1 MNLKEVFNNGD
12 IIRQGNNY
20 DEILAGLT
28 MQPSE
33 AYDTNFVSDVSQQ
46 ISSSCA
52 QKLIILMQ
60 MRHKPPPPPRPNS
73 YAQYRMQF

>member
-1 MNLKEVFNNGD
+1 MNLREVFNNGD

-33 AYDTNFVSDVSQQ
+33 AYDTNFVSDVSQRNFLLSDFQ
-46 ISSSCA
+46 PVGPNLYIFFSV
-52 QKLIILMQ
+52 IL
-60 MRHKPPPPPRPNS
+60 S
-73 YAQYRMQF
+73 W